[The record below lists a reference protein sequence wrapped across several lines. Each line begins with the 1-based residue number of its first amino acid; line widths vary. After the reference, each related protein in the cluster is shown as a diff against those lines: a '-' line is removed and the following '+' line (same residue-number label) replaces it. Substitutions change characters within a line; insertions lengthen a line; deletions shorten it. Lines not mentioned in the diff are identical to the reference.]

1 MNLRIASLML
11 TAGML
16 LSVLGCSTNF
26 YRERADKDV
35 YGILKYKEKGLFGK
49 TNEFSIDTEYSSR
62 DPSEIPPEELINGRG
77 LSGEKRTIDIPESL
91 RLAIANNRSFQSRK
105 ERLYLS
111 ALTLTGRRFE
121 FEKQPFGRLRGGGDR
136 ESDKD
141 LRLDSNGNRF
151 GFTQLLKTG
160 GTVSATLAN
169 DMVRY
174 FTGDPRRSITTVMSV
189 NFMQPLLR
197 GAGQAIVAENLTQ
210 SERDVIYEIRDF
222 ALFQQTFA
230 VGVIS
235 QYVRLLQQQ
244 DQVRNSYQNYLRLK
258 ALNKRAVAMVEAERM
273 PKFQFDQSVQQ
284 DLSGRSSYISA
295 VQRYQNQL
303 DDFKKELNF
312 PQGVHLVLNTEIL
325 SDLKAI
331 GLQVVNV
338 GDVDG
343 YRSAVEKKL
352 DILNA
357 IDRFEDRKRKIK
369 VAANALKAELNF
381 LSDVSLQNDSTDYAA
396 FDPGNFKASAGL
408 ELDLPFNRR
417 AQRNS
422 YRGALIR
429 FESELRSLTISL
441 DDTRDAVREGL
452 RSLEQ
457 LRQNFVIQKE
467 ALRLAN
473 DRVSSVRELIEAG
486 RAQIRDELEAQ
497 NALLSAQN
505 SVTRVLVDY
514 FDARLKFLIDV
525 GVLNMAP
532 EQWWLHTEK
541 LVRTENT
548 GPVTGLPDSKVYTPD
563 EVFSGLANLN

>member
-1 MNLRIASLML
+1 ML
-11 TAGML
+11 LAGIL
-16 LSVLGCSTNF
+16 LSVPGCSTNF

-35 YGILKYKEKGLFGK
+35 YGILKYKEAGVLGK
-49 TNEFSIDTEYSSR
+49 TNEFTINTEYSDR
-62 DPSEIPPEELINGRG
+62 EPLEIPPDELINGRA
-77 LSGEKRTIDIPESL
+77 LSGEKRAIDIPESL
-91 RLAIANNRSFQSRK
+91 RLAIANNRSYQSRK

-111 ALTLTGRRFE
+111 ALSLTGRRFE
-121 FEKQPFGRLRGGGDR
+121 FEKQPFGRLRVGGDR

-197 GAGQAIVAENLTQ
+197 GAGQDIVAENLTQ

-244 DQVRNSYQNYLRLK
+244 DQVRNSYQNFLRLK

-273 PKFQFDQSVQQ
+273 QKFQFDQSVQQ
-284 DLSGRSSYISA
+284 ELSGRSSYISA

-303 DDFKKELNF
+303 DDFKKELNLA
-312 PQGVHLVLNTEIL
+312 QGVHLVLNTDIL
-325 SDLKAI
+325 DDLKAI

-338 GDVDG
+338 GDLDG
-343 YRSAVEKKL
+343 YQSAVEKKL

-369 VAANALKAELNF
+369 VAANALKADLNF
-381 LSDVSLQNDSTDYAA
+381 LSDVSLQNDSTDYAD

-417 AQRNS
+417 TQRNN
-422 YRGALIR
+422 YRSTLIR
-429 FESELRSLTISL
+429 FESELRTLTISL
-441 DDTRDAVREGL
+441 DDTRDAVREGI

-473 DRVSSVRELIEAG
+473 ERVNSIRFLIESG

-505 SVTRVLVDY
+505 SVTRVMVDY

-525 GVLNMAP
+525 GVLNMEP

-548 GPVTGLPDSKVYTPD
+548 GPVAGLPTSKVYTPD

>member
-1 MNLRIASLML
+1 
-11 TAGML
+11 
-16 LSVLGCSTNF
+16 
-26 YRERADKDV
+26 
-35 YGILKYKEKGLFGK
+35 
-49 TNEFSIDTEYSSR
+49 
-62 DPSEIPPEELINGRG
+62 
-77 LSGEKRTIDIPESL
+77 
-91 RLAIANNRSFQSRK
+91 
-105 ERLYLS
+105 
-111 ALTLTGRRFE
+111 
-121 FEKQPFGRLRGGGDR
+121 
-136 ESDKD
+136 
-141 LRLDSNGNRF
+141 
-151 GFTQLLKTG
+151 
-160 GTVSATLAN
+160 
-169 DMVRY
+169 
-174 FTGDPRRSITTVMSV
+174 
-189 NFMQPLLR
+189 
-197 GAGQAIVAENLTQ
+197 
-210 SERDVIYEIRDF
+210 
-222 ALFQQTFA
+222 
-230 VGVIS
+230 
-235 QYVRLLQQQ
+235 
-244 DQVRNSYQNYLRLK
+244 
-258 ALNKRAVAMVEAERM
+258 MVEAERM

-284 DLSGRSSYISA
+284 ELSGRSSYISA